1 MRAPDTRPSLLDR
14 ILRVVA
20 EVRPGEGLGAI
31 LLTLTL
37 FVIFVA
43 YYALKTA
50 REGLILGDDI
60 HIPLIGDVPG
70 REAKIGGSGAMALL
84 MLVIIPAYGA
94 LASRV
99 PRKRLLEISYALV
112 IGALASFVA
121 LARSHYEIGLAFFV
135 WLGIVNM
142 FLIAQFWSY
151 ANDLYS
157 EEQGKRLFAIIAI
170 GGSTGAILGPR
181 LKGLTTTLGMMTIA
195 AALLVVVIVLIG
207 VVEKVARRSEPASKI
222 DAPLAKDGGFQLVL
236 RDRYLL
242 LMGIMLV
249 LANMVNT
256 IGEFIL
262 SATFEDAANAAVAAD
277 APDRIAQVKET
288 IGGYAASF
296 FFWVNL
302 IGFVIQ
308 SFLASRIIKYAGVR
322 VALFV
327 MPATVLAG
335 YGAIGLIGGLTLIRI
350 AKIAENSIDY
360 SLQNTVRH
368 TLFLPTSREVKYK
381 AKAAIDTVFVR
392 LGDVAAAILV
402 LLGVRRLG
410 LDARSF
416 ALINVAVIVVWLL
429 VVAAIARH
437 HRAREAHQARQ
448 AREPRQVATGAP

>member
-1 MRAPDTRPSLLDR
+1 MERAPDPQPSLLDR
-14 ILRVVA
+14 SLRVVA
-20 EVRPGEGLGAI
+20 EVRAGEGLGAV
-31 LLTLTL
+31 LLTVTL

-50 REGLILGDDI
+50 REGLILGDAI

-84 MLVIIPAYGA
+84 MLVVIPAYGA
-94 LASRV
+94 LASSV
-99 PRKRLLEISYALV
+99 ARKRLLEISYALV
-112 IGALASFVA
+112 IAALAIFVG

-142 FLIAQFWSY
+142 FLVAQFWSY

-157 EEQGKRLFAIIAI
+157 DEQGRRLFAIIAV
-170 GGSTGAILGPR
+170 GGSVGAIVGPR
-181 LKGLTTTLGMMTIA
+181 LNGLTTTIGMMTIA
-195 AALLVVVIVLIG
+195 AGLLVVVIALIG
-207 VVEKVARRSEPASKI
+207 LVEKVARRSAPATTVI
-222 DAPLAKDGGFQLVL
+222 APLAKDGGFELVL

-242 LMGIMLV
+242 YMGIMLV

-256 IGEFIL
+256 IGEFVL
-262 SATFEDAANAAVAAD
+262 SAAFEDAANAAVAAS
-277 APDRIAQVKET
+277 APDRTAQVKEMIT
-288 IGGYAASF
+288 GYAASF

-302 IGFVIQ
+302 VGFVIQ

-327 MPATVLAG
+327 MPAIVLAG

-392 LGDVAAAILV
+392 FGDVAAAILV

-410 LDARSF
+410 LDAPSF
-416 ALINVAVIVVWLL
+416 ALINVAVVVVWLL

-437 HRAREAHQARQ
+437 HRAREART
-448 AREPRQVATGAP
+448 VATVVP

>member
-1 MRAPDTRPSLLDR
+1 MARAPDTQPTLLDR
-14 ILRVVA
+14 SLRVVA
-20 EVRPGEGLGAI
+20 EVRPGEGIGAI
-31 LLTLTL
+31 LLMLTL

-50 REGLILGDDI
+50 REGLILGDAI
-60 HIPLIGDVPG
+60 HVPLIGDVPG

-84 MLVIIPAYGA
+84 MLVLIPAYGA

-99 PRKRLLEISYALV
+99 PRKRLLEISYTLV
-112 IGALASFVA
+112 IGALTIFVA
-121 LARSHYEIGLAFFV
+121 LARSQYEIGLAFFV

-142 FLIAQFWSY
+142 FLVAQFWSY

-157 EEQGKRLFAIIAI
+157 EEQGRRLFAIIAI
-170 GGSTGAILGPR
+170 GGSTGAIVGPK
-181 LKGLTTTLGMMTIA
+181 LKGLTTTIGMMTIA
-195 AALLVVVIVLIG
+195 AGLLVVVIALIG
-207 VVEKVARRSEPASKI
+207 LVERVTRRSEPAGW
-222 DAPLAKDGGFQLVL
+222 ATTPLAKDGGFQLVL

-256 IGEFIL
+256 VGEFVL
-262 SATFEDAANAAVAAD
+262 SATFEDAANAAVAAS

-288 IGGYAASF
+288 IAGYAADF

-302 IGFVIQ
+302 IGFLIQ

-335 YGAIGLIGGLTLIRI
+335 YGAIGLIGGLTLIRV

-392 LGDVAAAILV
+392 FGDVAAAILV
-402 LLGVRRLG
+402 LLGVRQLG
-410 LDARSF
+410 LGARDF
-416 ALINVAVIVVWLL
+416 ALINVAVVAVWLL
-429 VVAAIARH
+429 VVAAIARN
-437 HRAREAHQARQ
+437 HRVREARL
-448 AREPRQVATGAP
+448 VATVRP